1 MAEIRMGSGLS
12 FRVLFGYAVRFPRV
26 LGRVA
31 KLTLC
36 ETRSL
41 TLVALRHCLR
51 IALS

>member
-1 MAEIRMGSGLS
+1 MGPHFAPDIRATANPLYVPVSAMVKNFS
-12 FRVLFGYAVRFPRV
+12 
-26 LGRVA
+26 
-31 KLTLC
+31 LC